1 MSPYRP
7 LASTFAGYVST
18 IEKPNTMFRQL
29 QISDRWERAA
39 VQAADTATA
48 PLRWFRRSAPSPGD
62 VTPTRVLLLRLERI
76 GDLLMVL
83 DAIALV
89 RHRLPDAE
97 IDLVVGSWNASLA
110 ALLPH
115 VNHIDTLDA
124 AWLSRNG
131 QGDSWPRLIAR
142 ARQWRARRYDLA
154 LNFEPDIRSNFLA
167 WLSAARRRAGY
178 WTAGGGAFLTDA
190 IAYDPKRHVSANA
203 LALVTAAL
211 GEPAP
216 DRQPR
221 AASHGRVVPAA
232 AASARAAAL
241 LAGLRGPLIGIHAA
255 GGRAIKQWPI
265 ERFRELAAHLVQ
277 HRGATVVL
285 TGSDGDRDV
294 VRSVKAGLP
303 QSCVLDVSGEMD
315 LPALAAVLQQLDLF
329 VTGDTGPMHLAHA
342 VGTPI
347 VAIFGPSDPSRYAP
361 QGLHDR
367 IVRIDLP
374 CSPCNRIR
382 LPPARCVGHTP
393 DCLAGVSME
402 SVLRAI
408 DDVLRERPR
417 SAPPLRAEV
426 LG

>member
-1 MSPYRP
+1 
-7 LASTFAGYVST
+7 
-18 IEKPNTMFRQL
+18 MFRQL

-39 VQAADTATA
+39 VHAADAATA
-48 PLRWFRRSAPSPGD
+48 PLRWFRRSARSSADP
-62 VTPTRVLLLRLERI
+62 TPTRVLLLRLERI

-83 DAIALV
+83 DGIALV
-89 RHRLPDAE
+89 RRRLPDAK

-110 ALLPH
+110 ALLPGLDR
-115 VNHIDTLDA
+115 IDTLDA
-124 AWLSRNG
+124 SWLARDERG
-131 QGDSWPRLIAR
+131 LSWPRLIAR
-142 ARQWRARRYDLA
+142 AREWRARRYDLV

-190 IAYDPKRHVSANA
+190 IAYDSKRHVSENA
-203 LALVTAAL
+203 LDLVTFAL

-221 AASHGRVVPAA
+221 AVAHGRLVPS
-232 AASARAAAL
+232 AASAQQAAAR
-241 LAGLRGPLIGIHAA
+241 LAGLRAPLIGIHAA

-265 ERFRELAAHLVQ
+265 ERFRELADELVA

-285 TGSDGDRDV
+285 TGSDGDREI
-294 VRSVKAGLP
+294 VRSIKAGLP
-303 QSCVLDVSGEMD
+303 PSRVVDVSGETD
-315 LPALAAVLQQLDLF
+315 LPALAALLQQLDVY

-347 VAIFGPSDPSRYAP
+347 VAIFGPSDPARYAP
-361 QGLHDR
+361 HGPHDR
-367 IVRIDLP
+367 VVRIDLP
-374 CSPCNRIR
+374 CAPCNRIR

-393 DCLAGVSME
+393 DCLAGITTA
-402 SVLRAI
+402 SVLQAI
-408 DDVLRERPR
+408 DDVLRER
-417 SAPPLRAEV
+417 SQGAHPLRTEA